1 MVSLFVWSYEN
12 RAIST
17 MLLSGTFPTSPG
29 VVHLDQNLTMDQYP
43 TQIFGEWT
51 KKWAVTSKYSAD
63 LDKLIFLTRTVWML
77 FPTSCYWSVKT
88 KLYCYNYQ
96 VNTRLYCRC
105 KSNLLCHRHPP
116 LPLCK
121 NSLTSLPSSF
131 PPSPALPPPDSLK
144 QLFLPVPRPSVPFT
158 SSHLSPQMQH
168 RGCVWY

>member
-29 VVHLDQNLTMDQYP
+29 VVHLDRNLTMDQYP

-63 LDKLIFLTRTVWML
+63 LHKLIFLTRTVRML

-105 KSNLLCHRHPP
+105 KSNLHCHRRPP

-121 NSLTSLPSSF
+121 NSLTSSSF
-131 PPSPALPPPDSLK
+131 LFPSITGSSPPTAWNSSSSLFLVLLFPSPHPI
-144 QLFLPVPRPSVPFT
+144 FLPRC
-158 SSHLSPQMQH
+158 SS
-168 RGCVWY
+168 GCVWY